1 MVCTCV
7 ATLSFISCSDSD
19 KDKVPEE
26 LTEWFWRLN
35 AYAYK
40 DNDPNTAQW
49 VNWQE
54 EKYTLTLHRDGTMEG
69 KCLDHQ
75 ISGRF
80 SINGNKIRFYD
91 IKGIVENN
99 TDKPGHFFESQL
111 KNVLIYKIENYY
123 LKLYYSDNECLYF
136 IDGRAK

>member
-26 LTEWFWRLN
+26 LTEYFWRLN
-35 AYAYK
+35 AYIYK
-40 DNDPNTAQW
+40 DNNPKEIQW

-75 ISGRF
+75 IAGRF
-80 SINGNKIRFYD
+80 SVSGNKIRFYD

-99 TDKPGHFFESQL
+99 TDKPGHYFESHL
-111 KNVLIYKIENYY
+111 KMCILIKQKGI
-123 LKLYYSDNECLYF
+123 
-136 IDGRAK
+136 I